1 MNDDPSQ
8 WRAWSEKIERARAMK
23 PRGTNMH
30 LKPPPK
36 PADARQ
42 AVTAPDNRQ
51 MVALKSD
58 VKMEL
63 DYFLVHTLEG
73 TGIGRSAFIMAAME
87 ILSDPFFKDELTE
100 RGLKWQSALPR

>member
-63 DYFLVHTLEG
+63 DYFLVHARRDGHRAQRVHHGCDGDTV
-73 TGIGRSAFIMAAME
+73 RSV
-87 ILSDPFFKDELTE
+87 LQ
-100 RGLKWQSALPR
+100 G